1 MLGFVSS
8 GWQGFIFRGRPG
20 VPALKHVLLLCVC
33 SVVLGFMT
41 SGFLG
46 LGLQVFRV
54 WGLGQFRACSS
65 CGARCVCL
73 PCLVASSL
81 AAALLGCDGLLLIDG
96 DEVEKRV
103 LFSTFRASR
112 TA

>member
-1 MLGFVSS
+1 M
-8 GWQGFIFRGRPG
+8 
-20 VPALKHVLLLCVC
+20 CVC